1 MISSIYKRPLAHTQV
16 NLVSHKINL
25 RVPPP
30 SQLLLKKVLTPLTPV
45 TMETFVKK
53 EEGERQLAGKAREVC
68 RGINNKNLSSD
79 HDCIHAI

>member
-1 MISSIYKRPLAHTQV
+1 MT
-16 NLVSHKINL
+16 L

-45 TMETFVKK
+45 TMETFVKN

-68 RGINNKNLSSD
+68 RGINNTNLSSD
-79 HDCIHAI
+79 HDCIDAI